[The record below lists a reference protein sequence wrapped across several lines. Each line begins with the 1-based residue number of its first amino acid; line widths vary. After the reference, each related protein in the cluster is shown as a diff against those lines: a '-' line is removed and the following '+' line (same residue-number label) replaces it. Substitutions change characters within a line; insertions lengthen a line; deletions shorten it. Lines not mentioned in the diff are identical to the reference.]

1 VWKQEGRR
9 DRELLI
15 MDDVHL
21 DPAHPFGREETGSAA
36 AR

>member
-1 VWKQEGRR
+1 MVR
-9 DRELLI
+9 DGLLI